1 MCTSIFQTAEN
12 GQHLFSRTMDWEG
25 LYAFPTF
32 LSRNYQW
39 RSAFDGKT
47 YNSRYALIGSGHAV
61 ADRADISDGVNERGL
76 SVQKLTF
83 SAGKDHFAQSR
94 KADRTQIAPFEFP
107 LWAMTQFDS
116 VASLLA
122 ALPTLEIMNDQE
134 AVREYGEADLHFAAA
149 DPTGRFVI
157 IEPLSMPMRVIEN
170 PLGVVTNAGDFQKE
184 AAKLAD
190 YMTLLPEYAAGRLPY
205 NLQHV
210 STGDFSGKKQF
221 PGGYTPSARFI
232 RAAYL
237 KERMTAAADEQHQ
250 LVAAW
255 HILNAVT
262 VPKMPARSQTYTV
275 YRSAVALESKTL
287 YYESYDSQ
295 QIYKIV
301 LDDHL
306 AAQTKAISFEKQIR
320 DFHVQSLD

>member
-1 MCTSIFQTAEN
+1 
-12 GQHLFSRTMDWEG
+12 MDWEG

-32 LSRNYQW
+32 LPRNYQW

-61 ADRADISDGVNERGL
+61 ADRADISDGVNEHGL

-94 KADRTQIAPFEFP
+94 KASYTQIAPFEFP

-116 VASLLA
+116 VSSLLA

-205 NLQHV
+205 NSQHV
-210 STGDFSGKKQF
+210 STGDFFWKKAVSRRL
-221 PGGYTPSARFI
+221 YTQCQIHSRSLFKRTHDGSCRRTASVSRSL
-232 RAAYL
+232 AYFKCCDCAEDASSL
-237 KERMTAAADEQHQ
+237 ADLH
-250 LVAAW
+250 
-255 HILNAVT
+255 
-262 VPKMPARSQTYTV
+262 
-275 YRSAVALESKTL
+275 
-287 YYESYDSQ
+287 
-295 QIYKIV
+295 
-301 LDDHL
+301 
-306 AAQTKAISFEKQIR
+306 
-320 DFHVQSLD
+320 SLPFGSRT